1 MSFPR
6 MTARYYKRWSDW
18 YHRDIS
24 YPHLLVLHVA
34 ANYKLRPSGS
44 GWWADGCNWPDNFVK
59 THPPSTI
66 KSLLKRD
73 LLEGNSRGEKV
84 AVGDLNKRSTK
95 ERPLLWSSAKGRALL
110 DKITIETGLVFDK
123 VNYQLVEPGQREE
136 TDGLELGHFD
146 SEREADLACDR
157 AAILLEGDDV
167 PTHFP
172 PEESENIIFS
182 NQVIRQI
189 HAFKEGRGWLH

>member
-24 YPHLLVLHVA
+24 YPQLLVLHVA

-44 GWWADGCNWPDNFVK
+44 GWWADGCKWPDNFVK
-59 THPPSTI
+59 THSPSTI
-66 KSLLKRD
+66 KSLLKRG
-73 LLEGNSRGEKV
+73 LLVGNSRGERV
-84 AVGDLNKRSTK
+84 AVGDLNKGSTK
-95 ERPLLWSSAKGRALL
+95 ERPLLWTSAKGRALL

-146 SEREADLACDR
+146 SEREADLGCDR

-172 PEESENIIFS
+172 SEESENIFFS

-189 HAFKEGRGWLH
+189 HDFKEGRGWLH